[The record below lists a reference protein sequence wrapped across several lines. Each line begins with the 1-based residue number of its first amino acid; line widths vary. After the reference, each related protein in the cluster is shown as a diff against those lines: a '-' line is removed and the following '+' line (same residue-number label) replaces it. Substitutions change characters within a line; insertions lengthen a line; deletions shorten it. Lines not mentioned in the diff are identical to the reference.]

1 VGTGPGTL
9 ERIRGALASP
19 DFRRLFAIRLVSQSS
34 DGLFQAALVASVVFL
49 SPESQDTAAGFLRA
63 TLVIA
68 LPYSILGPFTGV
80 FIDRWRR
87 RRILVFAP
95 WAKAA
100 LVGLVLFDPIG
111 QAIPFYAG
119 ALLVLSVNRFFLAT
133 AAAVVPRLVPHEDLL
148 VANSLATVGG
158 TVALLTGIFV
168 GGRVVD
174 AIGGANPTI
183 PVVVV
188 AACGWLTASWIASRI
203 ASPLKPHTKP
213 GDPELLRHQL
223 RRVGVEFADGARR
236 LLRNRRAIGP
246 ITSITLDQIGQGI
259 VLTLSLVVFRHAFG
273 QGVASFSNLIGAGGV
288 GVLVGILTVGGLE
301 ERFPKPRIVA
311 GAFVV
316 GGIVLIAVSFLI
328 RDWSVLLASFAVGL
342 TFAWKKISV
351 DTMVQEATPDG
362 YRGRVFS
369 VYDVVY
375 NMARVVAAAMA
386 IWMIPELGRAGAL
399 AAVGIAF
406 LLWAPVVGRWYGKE
420 PELRMRFYAGGRA
433 DEEPRA
439 IVWGGA
445 EEPVEVIRTW
455 REERNGERRLAFRL
469 SLPDGTE
476 LDVSRPEPDG
486 PWRLDRE
493 ADRPGD
499 PPPARMVS
507 DREIPE
513 QP

>member
-1 VGTGPGTL
+1 VGSGPGTI

-19 DFRRLFAIRLVSQSS
+19 DFRKLFAIRLVSQSS
-34 DGLFQAALVASVVFL
+34 DGLFQSALVASVVFL
-49 SPESQDTAAGFLRA
+49 SPERQDTAVGFLKA

-87 RRILVFAP
+87 RRILLLAP

-100 LVGLVLFDPIG
+100 VVGLVLFDPID
-111 QAIPFYAG
+111 QAIPFFAG
-119 ALLVLSVNRFFLAT
+119 ALLVMSVNRFFLAT

-158 TVALLTGIFV
+158 TVALLTGVFV

-174 AIGGANPTI
+174 AIDT
-183 PVVVV
+183 PVPVVV
-188 AACGWLTASWIASRI
+188 AAGVGWLVASWVASRI
-203 ASPLKPHTKP
+203 ASPLRPHTKP
-213 GDPELLRHQL
+213 EDPELLRHQL

-236 LLRNRRAIGP
+236 LVRSPRAIGP

-259 VLTLSLVVFRHAFG
+259 VLTLSLVVFRHTFG
-273 QGVASFSNLIGAGGV
+273 EGVASFSNLIGAGGV
-288 GVLVGILTVGGLE
+288 GVLVGILTVGELE
-301 ERFPKPRIVA
+301 ERFSKPRIVA
-311 GAFVV
+311 GAFVA
-316 GGIVLIAVSFLI
+316 GGVVLLAVSFFI
-328 RDWSVLLASFAVGL
+328 RDWSILVASFAVGL

-375 NMARVVAAAMA
+375 NLARVIAAALA
-386 IWMIPELGRAGAL
+386 IPMIPRLDVAGSL
-399 AAVGIAF
+399 AVVGVAF
-406 LLWAPVVGRWYGKE
+406 LLWTPLVGRWYGRE
-420 PELRMRFYAGGRA
+420 PEIAIRFYAGGRG
-433 DEEPRA
+433 DEVPRA

-445 EEPVEVIRTW
+445 EEPVEVVGSA
-455 REERNGERRLAFRL
+455 REERNGERRLTFRL
-469 SLPDGTE
+469 ALADGTE

-493 ADRPGD
+493 GDRPRSVAPSERTVSEGPTERD
-499 PPPARMVS
+499 P
-507 DREIPE
+507 
-513 QP
+513 